1 MMPSMASKFKSPENE
16 LRASLRKI
24 KEGMEEGEKLK
35 HDKETYHTLDEF
47 PEPMEDITKIVRK
60 RRGKKDLSEKQ
71 IKHIEHLKKIKHDNW
86 LPGNSGNPA
95 GRPQGSGNRY
105 DPLKQIG
112 MQIAFTNAS
121 LILTPKQRKL
131 AKQLGYAPSDVR
143 LVEALMI
150 HLATSSNPNKIALF
164 LERTFGK
171 VPNINI
177 HAEYNASLVQRF
189 KSKLTDSELE
199 SIGDGADVLDILLSK
214 LPDVDETDNT
224 HSHPML
230 NAVDG
235 TVIDETSDDGEK

>member
-1 MMPSMASKFKSPENE
+1 MTKRKNNPEAE
-16 LRASLRKI
+16 LRRSLRRI
-24 KEGMEEGEKLK
+24 QEGIEQGEKLK
-35 HDKETYHTLDEF
+35 TDKEEYHTLEEF
-47 PEPMEDITKIVRK
+47 PEPLEDLTKIIRK
-60 RRGKKDLSEKQ
+60 RPARKELTEKQ
-71 IKHIEHLKKIKHDNW
+71 LKHIEELKKIKHDNW

-95 GRPQGSGNRY
+95 GRPPGSKNRV

-121 LILTPKQRKL
+121 LTLTPKQKKL

-143 LVEALMI
+143 LIEALMI

-177 HAEYNASLVQRF
+177 HAEYNMSLVTRF

-199 SIGDGADVLDILLSK
+199 AIAEGADVLDILLSK
-214 LPDVDETDNT
+214 LPDVDDGDSKNSNQQNNSAIE
-224 HSHPML
+224 
-230 NAVDG
+230 G
-235 TVIDETSDDGEK
+235 TVIEDNNE